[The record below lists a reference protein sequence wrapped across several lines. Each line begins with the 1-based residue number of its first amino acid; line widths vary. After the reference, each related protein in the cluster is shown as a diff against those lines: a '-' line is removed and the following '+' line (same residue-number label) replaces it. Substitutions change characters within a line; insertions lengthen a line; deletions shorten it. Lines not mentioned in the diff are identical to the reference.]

1 MHTGGQWNISSDG
14 GIMSQILCSTGA
26 LIGRPN
32 NRDYTLLKELAGK
45 LECDGFEFMMYESW
59 YDQVDR
65 LVAALKEF
73 SLHIPVMHCEKHI
86 GEAISAGGRENR
98 EEAFRRYRINCDI
111 AEKLDAGK
119 LVIHLWDGITS
130 DSHFEN
136 NLEAFGELRKIAES
150 RGIDLL
156 VENVVC
162 NCENPMKHWCELA
175 ERYPDVHFI
184 FDTKMA
190 AFHEQL
196 DLLYREEYAWLWRD
210 GHIRHFHVNDYGG
223 GYMEW
228 AKLKTLPIG
237 AGHIDFAEF
246 FDFIRRT
253 GYDDTF
259 TVEATA
265 FNSEGIVDTE
275 MLNRCFQGI
284 RGYLA

>member
-1 MHTGGQWNISSDG
+1 MHISGQWNISSDG

-32 NRDYTLLKELAGK
+32 NRDYTLLKGLAGK

-59 YDQVDR
+59 YEQVDK
-65 LVAALKEF
+65 LVAVLKEF

-86 GEAISAGGRENR
+86 GEAISSGGRENI

-111 AEKLDAGK
+111 AEKLGAGK

-175 ERYPDVHFI
+175 ERYPEVHFI

-196 DLLYREEYAWLWRD
+196 ELLYREEYAWLWKN

-228 AKLKTLPIG
+228 SKLRTLPIG

-265 FNSEGIVDTE
+265 FSSDGIVDTE

>member
-1 MHTGGQWNISSDG
+1 MHTGRQWNISSDG

-59 YDQVDR
+59 YDQVER

-136 NLEAFGELRKIAES
+136 NLEAFGELSKIAES

-284 RGYLA
+284 REYLA

>member
-1 MHTGGQWNISSDG
+1 MHISGQWNISSDG

-26 LIGRPN
+26 LIGKPN
-32 NRDYTLLKELAGK
+32 NRDYTLLKGLAGK

-59 YDQVDR
+59 YEQVDK
-65 LVAALKEF
+65 LVAVLKEF

-86 GEAISAGGRENR
+86 GEAISSGGRENI

-111 AEKLDAGK
+111 AEKLGAGK

-175 ERYPDVHFI
+175 ERYPEVHFI

-196 DLLYREEYAWLWRD
+196 ELLYREEYAWLWKN

-228 AKLKTLPIG
+228 SKLRTLPIG

>member
-1 MHTGGQWNISSDG
+1 
-14 GIMSQILCSTGA
+14 MSQILCSTGA

-86 GEAISAGGRENR
+86 GEAISAGGRENS

-111 AEKLDAGK
+111 AEKLGAGK

-136 NLEAFGELRKIAES
+136 NLEAFGELSKIAES
-150 RGIDLL
+150 NGIDLL

-196 DLLYREEYAWLWRD
+196 ELLYREEYAWLWKN

-228 AKLKTLPIG
+228 AKLRTLPIG
-237 AGHIDFAEF
+237 VGHIDFAEF
-246 FDFIRRT
+246 FDFIRKI
-253 GYDDTF
+253 GYNDTF

-265 FNSEGIVDTE
+265 FNGEGIVDTE

>member
-1 MHTGGQWNISSDG
+1 
-14 GIMSQILCSTGA
+14 MSQILCSTGA

-86 GEAISAGGRENR
+86 GEAISAGGRENS

-111 AEKLDAGK
+111 AEKLGAGK

-175 ERYPDVHFI
+175 ERYPEVHFI

-196 DLLYREEYAWLWRD
+196 ELLYREEYAWLWKN

-228 AKLKTLPIG
+228 SKLRTLPIG

-265 FNSEGIVDTE
+265 FSSDGIVDTE
-275 MLNRCFQGI
+275 MLNRCFRRI
-284 RGYLA
+284 REYLAQREHWGKVK

>member
-1 MHTGGQWNISSDG
+1 
-14 GIMSQILCSTGA
+14 MSQILCSTGA

-86 GEAISAGGRENR
+86 GEAISAGGRENS

-111 AEKLDAGK
+111 AEKLGAGK

-162 NCENPMKHWCELA
+162 NCENPMQHWCELA
-175 ERYPDVHFI
+175 ERYPEVHFI

-196 DLLYREEYAWLWRD
+196 ELLYREEYAWLWRD

-228 AKLKTLPIG
+228 AKLRTLPIG

-265 FNSEGIVDTE
+265 FNGEGIVDTE
-275 MLNRCFQGI
+275 MLNRCFRRI
-284 RGYLA
+284 REYLAQREHWGKVK

>member
-1 MHTGGQWNISSDG
+1 
-14 GIMSQILCSTGA
+14 MSQILCSTGA

-32 NRDYTLLKELAGK
+32 NRDYTLMKELAGK

-86 GEAISAGGRENR
+86 GEAISASGRENS

-111 AEKLDAGK
+111 AEKLGAGK

-175 ERYPDVHFI
+175 ERYPEVHFI

-196 DLLYREEYAWLWRD
+196 ELLYREEYAWLWKN

-228 AKLKTLPIG
+228 AKLRTLPIG

-265 FNSEGIVDTE
+265 FSSDGIVDTE
-275 MLNRCFQGI
+275 MLNRCFRRI
-284 RGYLA
+284 REYLAQREHWGKVK

>member
-1 MHTGGQWNISSDG
+1 
-14 GIMSQILCSTGA
+14 MSQILCSTGA

-111 AEKLDAGK
+111 AEKLDAEK

-136 NLEAFGELRKIAES
+136 NLEAFGELSKIAES

>member
-1 MHTGGQWNISSDG
+1 
-14 GIMSQILCSTGA
+14 MSQILCSTGA

-111 AEKLDAGK
+111 AEKLDAEK

-136 NLEAFGELRKIAES
+136 NLEAFGELSKIAES

-275 MLNRCFQGI
+275 MLNRCFRGI
-284 RGYLA
+284 REYLAKGGA

>member
-1 MHTGGQWNISSDG
+1 
-14 GIMSQILCSTGA
+14 MSQILCSTGA

-86 GEAISAGGRENR
+86 GEAISAGGRENS

-111 AEKLDAGK
+111 AEKLGAVK

-175 ERYPDVHFI
+175 ERYPEVHFI

-196 DLLYREEYAWLWRD
+196 ELLYREEYAWLWKN

-228 AKLKTLPIG
+228 SKLRTLPIG

-265 FNSEGIVDTE
+265 FSSDGIVDTE
-275 MLNRCFQGI
+275 MLNRCFRRI
-284 RGYLA
+284 REYLAQREHWGKVK

>member
-1 MHTGGQWNISSDG
+1 MHISGQWNISSDG

-26 LIGRPN
+26 LIGKQN
-32 NRDYTLLKELAGK
+32 NRDYTLLKGLAGK

-59 YDQVDR
+59 YEQVDK
-65 LVAALKEF
+65 LVAVLKEF

-86 GEAISAGGRENR
+86 GEAISSGGRENI

-111 AEKLDAGK
+111 AEKLGTGK

-175 ERYPDVHFI
+175 ERYPEVHFI

-196 DLLYREEYAWLWRD
+196 ELLYREEYAWLWKN

-228 AKLKTLPIG
+228 SKLRTLPIG

-265 FNSEGIVDTE
+265 FSSDGIVDTE